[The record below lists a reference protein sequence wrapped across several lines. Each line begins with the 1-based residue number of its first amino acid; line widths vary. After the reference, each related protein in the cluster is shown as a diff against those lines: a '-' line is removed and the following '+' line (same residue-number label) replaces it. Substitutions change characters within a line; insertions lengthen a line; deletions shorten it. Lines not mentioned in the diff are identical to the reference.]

1 MKNKSYAVIIITSI
15 LLVVAIGGTLTGYAD
30 SKEESTTVETTT
42 NTFYTKFVYDIDR
55 KYTSRQQVYAEL
67 ERLSEAFESFCDD
80 LDDESVSENFERYKH
95 YKSVLSNELSSLPE
109 TKTDIVLEKEKLLY
123 ETLDNCR
130 DELHFAKENASLAG
144 KTGSEA
150 SYSAQKEKLE
160 KVSTAVSEY
169 EKAEITI
176 DEALSRC
183 GVIYENSSV
192 NTEKNED
199 VSGASE

>member
-1 MKNKSYAVIIITSI
+1 MKKTVLIFTALSVIVIGILFGARLSRNNFVSEPTLSPSKTETQSLEFTFELNK
-15 LLVVAIGGTLTGYAD
+15 
-30 SKEESTTVETTT
+30 
-42 NTFYTKFVYDIDR
+42 

-67 ERLSEAFESFCDD
+67 ERLSEAIESFCDD

-95 YKSVLSNELSSLPE
+95 YKSVLSNELSALPE
-109 TKTDIVLEKEKLLY
+109 TKADIVREKEKLLY

-144 KTGSEA
+144 KTVSEA

-183 GVIYENSSV
+183 GVIYEIYVTGDVISV
-192 NTEKNED
+192 D
-199 VSGASE
+199 GADQT

>member
-1 MKNKSYAVIIITSI
+1 MKKPVLILTSLSVIVI
-15 LLVVAIGGTLTGYAD
+15 LVLFGVKLSRNSSV
-30 SKEESTTVETTT
+30 SETTVSNSITETQSLEF
-42 NTFYTKFVYDIDR
+42 TFELNK
-55 KYTSRQQVYAEL
+55 KYTSRPQIYAEL
-67 ERLSEAFESFCDD
+67 EKLSEAFESFCDD

-95 YKSVLSNELSSLPE
+95 YKSVISNKLSALPE
-109 TKTDIVLEKEKLLY
+109 TKSDIVREKEKLLY

-130 DELHFAKENASLAG
+130 DELHFAKENASLAE

-192 NTEKNED
+192 NTEKK
-199 VSGASE
+199 

>member
-1 MKNKSYAVIIITSI
+1 MRKTVLILTSLSVIVILVLFGVELSRNSSVSETTVSTSI
-15 LLVVAIGGTLTGYAD
+15 M
-30 SKEESTTVETTT
+30 ETQSLEF
-42 NTFYTKFVYDIDR
+42 TFELNK

-95 YKSVLSNELSSLPE
+95 YKSVLSNELSALPE
-109 TKTDIVLEKEKLLY
+109 TKADIVREKEKLLY

-144 KTGSEA
+144 KTVSEA
-150 SYSAQKEKLE
+150 SYSAQKEKL
-160 KVSTAVSEY
+160 KKMSTAVSEY

-183 GVIYENSSV
+183 GVIYEIYVTGDVISV
-192 NTEKNED
+192 D
-199 VSGASE
+199 GADQT

>member
-1 MKNKSYAVIIITSI
+1 MKKTVLIFTALSVIVIGILFGARLSRNSSVSETTVSTSI
-15 LLVVAIGGTLTGYAD
+15 M
-30 SKEESTTVETTT
+30 ETQSLEF
-42 NTFYTKFVYDIDR
+42 TFELNK

-95 YKSVLSNELSSLPE
+95 YKSVLSNELSALPE
-109 TKTDIVLEKEKLLY
+109 TKADIVREKEKLLY

-144 KTGSEA
+144 KTVSEA
-150 SYSAQKEKLE
+150 SYSAQKEEKL
-160 KVSTAVSEY
+160 KKMSTAVSEY

-183 GVIYENSSV
+183 GVIYEIYVTGDVISV
-192 NTEKNED
+192 D
-199 VSGASE
+199 GADQT